1 MFGRVKHHFKK
12 AMGVGNTIA
21 HRVTSAW
28 GAGQKVA
35 AGLSDAYRF
44 AKQAY
49 GAASPFL
56 GQLIGQRGQALADR
70 GAQQAF
76 ALGDRAQQVAFQ
88 GHEHVMDKVRAGGH
102 ILDQIRKVHPPTGA
116 YAY

>member
-12 AMGVGNTIA
+12 MAGIGNTIA
-21 HRVTSAW
+21 HRVTQAY
-28 GAGQKVA
+28 GHGQKVA
-35 AGLSDAYRF
+35 AQVSDAYRF

-49 GAASPFL
+49 GVVSPFL
-56 GQLIGQRGQALADR
+56 GQIIGERGQAIADR

-76 ALGDRAQQVAFQ
+76 GLGDRAQHMAFQ

-102 ILDQIRKVHPPTGA
+102 MLDQLRKVHPPTGA

>member
-76 ALGDRAQQVAFQ
+76 GMGDRAQQMVFQ